1 MSGNSEGTLIFKIM
15 TEAEW
20 NSAVAEGIFRGAPVD
35 IADGYIHFSTS
46 AQVAET
52 AARHFRGRAGLIAI
66 AFDAEAFGAGLR
78 WEPSR
83 GGDLFPHLHD
93 GPLDPKLALWY
104 RSLPLDDDGIP
115 VVPDEIL
122 AC

>member
-1 MSGNSEGTLIFKIM
+1 MSGNGEGTLIFKIM

-20 NSAVAEGIFRGAPVD
+20 DSAVSSDVYRGAPVD

-46 AQVAET
+46 TQIAET
-52 AARHFRGRAGLIAI
+52 AAKHFRGQAGLIAI
-66 AFDAEAFGAGLR
+66 AFDAGALGPGLK

-83 GGDLFPHLHD
+83 GGDLFPHLYG

-122 AC
+122 KC